1 MRRLAP
7 AFLLLLL
14 AGCSTFETAV
24 VPPPPDPKTLMPA
37 LEERIAILV
46 ADQRSRIDPN
56 ARSLMIDPELSD
68 IARKRAADMATKNYF
83 AHTAPNGDTSASL
96 LMAEDARFQG
106 LLGENMA
113 AQHYTPA
120 VAIDVNA
127 MAQRFVDSWLASKPH
142 KENLSFA
149 DYNRTGVGAAVNGDT
164 IYVTQLF
171 STDLGLGPHEDG
183 APPPVVTPMPDAKA
197 GKDSLAP
204 PKPPAAALRGSE
216 GGH

>member
-1 MRRLAP
+1 MHKLAP

-14 AGCSTFETAV
+14 AGCSTFEAAP
-24 VPPPPDPKTLMPA
+24 PPPPDPKTLMPA

-46 ADQRSRIDPN
+46 ADQRSRIDPK

-142 KENLSFA
+142 KEISPSP
-149 DYNRTGVGAAVNGDT
+149 TT
-164 IYVTQLF
+164 T
-171 STDLGLGPHEDG
+171 
-183 APPPVVTPMPDAKA
+183 APASA
-197 GKDSLAP
+197 
-204 PKPPAAALRGSE
+204 RR
-216 GGH
+216 